1 LPAGPRGHAAFTPI
15 FNYGGVPALSLP
27 CGAGRQGLPVGL
39 QIAGPRFA
47 DALVL
52 QLGWHAE
59 QVIGDLPSS
68 PMMQEN

>member
-1 LPAGPRGHAAFTPI
+1 M
-15 FNYGGVPALSLP
+15 SLP
-27 CGAGRQGLPVGL
+27 CGTGRNGLPVGL

-59 QVIGDLPSS
+59 QALGVGPFS
-68 PMMQEN
+68 PLMA